1 MRLCTLNVHDWVD
14 GLGRGNC
21 ERIEA
26 LLSTLDCDV
35 VALQEVSRSRHLEGV
50 AEALKM
56 HVQRAP
62 AWWADNAL
70 LTRARPRWSGAI
82 ELDAGP
88 GELRSAAIAG
98 MDTDFGVVVV
108 AATHLDHIAEN
119 RRVRQFELLEEAL
132 RVRGEAAF
140 VLGDFNAL
148 RRSDYEPA
156 RWDAIDRVR
165 ARNEWESPREDLMRA
180 MDAQGWVDLV
190 RLHRAP
196 SLEAYTD
203 ALATPMPTHLART
216 SRFDTRIDYVMA
228 SRTLAPK
235 LRVTAVEVIDS
246 DASDHR
252 PVVVDVSAA

>member
-14 GLGRGNC
+14 GVGRGNC

-26 LLSTLDCDV
+26 LLTTLDCDV
-35 VALQEVSRSRHLEGV
+35 VALQEVSRGSEVERV

-62 AWWADNAL
+62 AWWADNVL

-98 MDTDFGVVVV
+98 MDTEFGVLVV
-108 AATHLDHIAEN
+108 AATHLDHIAEH
-119 RRVRQFELLEEAL
+119 RRVRQFEILEEAL

-156 RWDAIDRVR
+156 RWDAIDLVR
-165 ARNEWESPREDLMRA
+165 ARNEWESPREDLIRE
-180 MDAQGWVDLV
+180 MDTRGWIDLV
-190 RLHRAP
+190 RLHLAS

-203 ALATPMPTHLART
+203 ALATPLPTHLART

-228 SRTLAPK
+228 SRTLAPR
-235 LRVTAVEVIDS
+235 LSVSAVEVVDT

-252 PVVVDVSAA
+252 PVVVDVCAA